1 MIPGDKGTGTVVPGT
16 AAVPGTTVPVP
27 LSGGFPVSR
36 ETARRVLT
44 IESEAVAALAS
55 RLDGSFDQAVELLIG
70 CKGRV
75 VVAGMG
81 KSGIVCQKIAAT
93 LSSTGTPAYFLH
105 PAEALHGDIGL
116 LVSGDVVLVVSN
128 SGETEELVRCLELMR
143 RVGVPIVAL
152 TGKPGSTLARYADVH
167 VDVSVAREACALDLA
182 PTASTTA
189 ALAMG
194 DALAVACYERRG
206 FTATDFARTHPGGR
220 LARKMT
226 VVSELMRKGEAVPS
240 VYVSATMEEAVH
252 EMSAKGLG
260 MTCVVD
266 GEGRLAGILTDGDL
280 RRRMLASDRPLEG
293 KVASAM
299 TAAPVTI
306 APEALAG
313 EALRILEDRKITSL
327 AVADAG
333 RKLVGVLQIH
343 DLWRTQL
350 F

>member
-1 MIPGDKGTGTVVPGT
+1 M
-16 AAVPGTTVPVP
+16 
-27 LSGGFPVSR
+27 SR

-44 IESEAVAALAS
+44 IESEAVAALAA
-55 RLDGSFDQAVELLIG
+55 RLDSRFDQAVDLLVG

-116 LVSGDVVLVVSN
+116 LVAGDVVLVVSN

-143 RVGVPIVAL
+143 RIGVPIVAL
-152 TGKPGSTLARYADVH
+152 TGRPDSTLARYADVN

-206 FTATDFARTHPGGR
+206 FTATDFARTHPGG
-220 LARKMT
+220 LLGRKVM
-226 VVSELMRKGEAVPS
+226 VVRELMRRGDAVPRVLLRAS
-240 VYVSATMEEAVH
+240 MADAVA

-266 GEGRLAGILTDGDL
+266 ESGRLVGILTDGDL
-280 RRRMLASDRPLEG
+280 RRRMLSSDRPLDG
-293 KVASAM
+293 PVAAAM
-299 TAAPVTI
+299 TKKPVTI
-306 APEALAG
+306 GPEALAG

-333 RKLVGVLQIH
+333 LRLVGVLQIH

>member
-1 MIPGDKGTGTVVPGT
+1 M
-16 AAVPGTTVPVP
+16 
-27 LSGGFPVSR
+27 SR
-36 ETARRVLT
+36 EIARRVLT
-44 IESEAVAALAS
+44 IEAEAVAALAV
-55 RLDGSFDQAVELLIG
+55 RLDAGFDRAVDLLVG

-116 LVSGDVVLVVSN
+116 LVPGDVVLVVSN
-128 SGETEELVRCLELMR
+128 SGETEELVRCLELFKR
-143 RVGVPIVAL
+143 IGVPIVAF
-152 TGKPGSTLARYADVH
+152 TGRLDSTLARYADVH
-167 VDVSVAREACALDLA
+167 VDVAVAREACALDLA

-189 ALAMG
+189 SLAMG

-220 LARKMT
+220 LGRKIME
-226 VVSELMRKGEAVPS
+226 VRELMRRGDAVPRILP
-240 VYVSATMEEAVH
+240 SASMADAVH

-266 GEGRLAGILTDGDL
+266 EHDRLVGILTDGDL
-280 RRRMLASDRPLEG
+280 RRLLLTSDRPLTG
-293 KVASAM
+293 TVAEAM
-299 TAAPVTI
+299 TTKPVTI

-313 EALRILEDRKITSL
+313 DALRILEDRKITSL

-333 RKLVGVLQIH
+333 ARLVGVLQIH

>member
-1 MIPGDKGTGTVVPGT
+1 
-16 AAVPGTTVPVP
+16 
-27 LSGGFPVSR
+27 LSR
-36 ETARRVLT
+36 EIARRVLT
-44 IESEAVAALAS
+44 IESEAVAALAA
-55 RLDGSFDQAVELLIG
+55 RLDESFDRAVELLVG

-116 LVSGDVVLVVSN
+116 LVTGDVVLVVSN
-128 SGETEELVRCLELMR
+128 SGETEELVRCLELIR
-143 RVGVPIVAL
+143 RLGVPIVAL
-152 TGKPGSTLARYADVH
+152 TGRPDSTLARHADVNL
-167 VDVSVAREACALDLA
+167 DISVAREACALDLA

-189 ALAMG
+189 SLAMG

-206 FTATDFARTHPGGR
+206 FTVMDFARTHPGGR
-220 LARKMT
+220 LGRKIT
-226 VVSELMRKGEAVPS
+226 EVRELMRQGDAVPRVLPTAS
-240 VYVSATMEEAVH
+240 MADAVQ

-266 GEGRLAGILTDGDL
+266 ASSRLVGILTDGDL
-280 RRRMLASDRPLEG
+280 RRRMLRSDRPLDG
-293 KVASAM
+293 AVSAAM
-299 TAAPVTI
+299 TTAPVTI

-327 AVADAG
+327 AVADAE
-333 RKLVGVLQIH
+333 RRLVGVLQIH

>member
-1 MIPGDKGTGTVVPGT
+1 
-16 AAVPGTTVPVP
+16 
-27 LSGGFPVSR
+27 VSR

-44 IESEAVAALAS
+44 IEAEAVAALAA
-55 RLDGSFDQAVELLIG
+55 RLDPSFARAVDLLVG

-116 LVSGDVVLVVSN
+116 LVAGDVVLIVSN

-143 RVGVPIVAL
+143 RVGVPIVAF
-152 TGKPGSTLARYADVH
+152 TGRPESTLARYADVN

-206 FTATDFARTHPGGR
+206 FTSREFAHRHPGGR
-220 LARKMT
+220 LGRKVT
-226 VVSELMRKGEAVPS
+226 EVRELMRHGDAVPCVLS
-240 VYVSATMEEAVH
+240 SASMADAVH

-266 GEGRLAGILTDGDL
+266 NTNRLVGILTDGDL
-280 RRRMLASDRPLEG
+280 RRLLLHRERPLQG
-293 KVASAM
+293 PVAEAM
-299 TAAPVTI
+299 TSQPVTI

-313 EALRILEDRKITSL
+313 EALRLLEDRKITAL
-327 AVADAG
+327 AVADEN
-333 RKLVGVLQIH
+333 RRLVGVLQIH

>member
-1 MIPGDKGTGTVVPGT
+1 M
-16 AAVPGTTVPVP
+16 
-27 LSGGFPVSR
+27 SR

-44 IESEAVAALAS
+44 IESEAIADLAS
-55 RLDGSFDQAVELLIG
+55 RLDSAFDRAVELLVG

-75 VVAGMG
+75 VVTGMG

-116 LVSGDVVLVVSN
+116 LVAGDVVLAVSN
-128 SGETEELVRCLELMR
+128 SGETEELVRCLELVR
-143 RVGVPIVAL
+143 RVGVPIVAM
-152 TGKPGSTLARYADVH
+152 TGMPGSTLARHADVH
-167 VDVSVAREACALDLA
+167 VDVAVAREACALDLA

-206 FTATDFARTHPGGR
+206 FSASDFARTHPAGL
-220 LARKMT
+220 LAKKTTEVR
-226 VVSELMRKGEAVPS
+226 ELMRKGDAVPR
-240 VYVSATMEEAVH
+240 VPETATMAAAVA
-252 EMSAKGLG
+252 EMSAKGIG

-266 GEGRLAGILTDGDL
+266 AAGRIAGIVTDGDL
-280 RRRMLASDRPLEG
+280 RRRMLKAEKPLAG
-293 KVASAM
+293 LVAEAM
-299 TAAPVTI
+299 TKSPVTI
-306 APEALAG
+306 APGALAG
-313 EALRILEDRKITSL
+313 EALRILEERKITSL
-327 AVADAG
+327 AVADVD
-333 RKLVGVLQIH
+333 RRLLGVLQIH

>member
-1 MIPGDKGTGTVVPGT
+1 M
-16 AAVPGTTVPVP
+16 
-27 LSGGFPVSR
+27 SR

-44 IESEAVAALAS
+44 IEAEAVAALAS
-55 RLDGSFDQAVELLIG
+55 RLDAGFDRAVDLLVG

-116 LVSGDVVLVVSN
+116 LVPGDVVLVVSN
-128 SGETEELVRCLELMR
+128 SGETEELVRCLELVR
-143 RVGVPIVAL
+143 RVGVPIVAF
-152 TGKPGSTLARYADVH
+152 TGRPDSTLARHADVH

-189 ALAMG
+189 SLAMG

-206 FTATDFARTHPGGR
+206 FTAKDFAHRHPGGR
-220 LARKMT
+220 LGRKIT
-226 VVSELMRKGEAVPS
+226 EVRELMRQGDAVPRVPPTASMAEAVR
-240 VYVSATMEEAVH
+240 
-252 EMSAKGLG
+252 EMSSKGLG
-260 MTCVVD
+260 MTCIVD
-266 GEGRLAGILTDGDL
+266 GDSRLLGILTDGDL
-280 RRRMLASDRPLEG
+280 RRLLLAGDPPLART
-293 KVASAM
+293 VSSVM
-299 TAAPVTI
+299 TKEPVTI
-306 APEALAG
+306 APDALAG
-313 EALRILEDRKITSL
+313 DALRLLENRKITSL
-327 AVADAG
+327 AVVEPG
-333 RKLVGVLQIH
+333 KRLIGVLQIH

>member
-1 MIPGDKGTGTVVPGT
+1 
-16 AAVPGTTVPVP
+16 
-27 LSGGFPVSR
+27 
-36 ETARRVLT
+36 LT
-44 IESEAVAALAS
+44 IEAEAVASLAA
-55 RLDGSFDQAVELLIG
+55 RLDPSFDRAVELLVG

-81 KSGIVCQKIAAT
+81 KSGIICQKIAAT

-116 LVSGDVVLVVSN
+116 LVPGDVVLVVSN

-143 RVGVPIVAL
+143 RVGVPIVAF
-152 TGKPGSTLARYADVH
+152 TGRPESTLARYADVH

-194 DALAVACYERRG
+194 DALAVACYERHG
-206 FTATDFARTHPGGR
+206 FTAKDFAHRHPGGP
-220 LARKMT
+220 LGRKVT
-226 VVSELMRKGEAVPS
+226 EVRELMRQGDAVPR
-240 VYVSATMEEAVH
+240 VLASASMTTAVN

-266 GEGRLAGILTDGDL
+266 TDSRLVGILTDGDL
-280 RRRMLASDRPLEG
+280 RRLLLHNERPLQG
-293 KVASAM
+293 PVAEAM
-299 TAAPVTI
+299 TKSPVTI
-306 APEALAG
+306 APDALAG
-313 EALRILEDRKITSL
+313 DALRVLEDRKITAL
-327 AVADAG
+327 AVADANL
-333 RKLVGVLQIH
+333 RLVGVLQIH

>member
-1 MIPGDKGTGTVVPGT
+1 MIR
-16 AAVPGTTVPVP
+16 AVSPED
-27 LSGGFPVSR
+27 LRVSR
-36 ETARRVLT
+36 ESARRVLA

-55 RLDGSFDQAVELLIG
+55 RLDAGFDRAVELLVS

-116 LVSGDVVLVVSN
+116 LVPGDVVLVVSN
-128 SGETEELVRCLELMR
+128 SGETEELVRCLELVR
-143 RVGVPIVAL
+143 RLGVPIVAF
-152 TGKPGSTLARYADVH
+152 TGRPGSTLARYADVN

-194 DALAVACYERRG
+194 DALAIACYERRG
-206 FTATDFARTHPGGR
+206 FTAKDFARVHPGG
-220 LARKMT
+220 LLGRKIAE
-226 VVSELMRKGEAVPS
+226 VRELMREGDAVPRVPPTAS
-240 VYVSATMEEAVH
+240 MADAVH

-260 MTCVVD
+260 MTCVVN
-266 GEGRLAGILTDGDL
+266 EAGTLVGVLTDGDL
-280 RRRMLASDRPLEG
+280 RRLLLKSGRPLEG
-293 KVASAM
+293 TVASAM
-299 TAAPVTI
+299 TKGPVTI
-306 APEALAG
+306 PPDALAG
-313 EALRILEDRKITSL
+313 EALRILESKKITSL
-327 AVADAG
+327 AVAEEG
-333 RKLVGVLQIH
+333 RLVGVLQIH

>member
-1 MIPGDKGTGTVVPGT
+1 VASL
-16 AAVPGTTVPVP
+16 AA
-27 LSGGFPVSR
+27 
-36 ETARRVLT
+36 
-44 IESEAVAALAS
+44 
-55 RLDGSFDQAVELLIG
+55 RLDPSFDRAVELLVG

-81 KSGIVCQKIAAT
+81 KSGIICQKIAAT

-116 LVSGDVVLVVSN
+116 LVPGDVVLVVSN

-143 RVGVPIVAL
+143 RVGVPIVAF
-152 TGKPGSTLARYADVH
+152 TGRPESTLARYADVH

-194 DALAVACYERRG
+194 DALAVACYERHG
-206 FTATDFARTHPGGR
+206 FTAKDFAHRHPGGP
-220 LARKMT
+220 LGRKVT
-226 VVSELMRKGEAVPS
+226 EVRELMRQGDAVPR
-240 VYVSATMEEAVH
+240 VLASASMTTAVN

-266 GEGRLAGILTDGDL
+266 TDSRLVGILTDGDL
-280 RRRMLASDRPLEG
+280 RRLLLHNERPLQG
-293 KVASAM
+293 PVAEAM
-299 TAAPVTI
+299 TKSPVTI
-306 APEALAG
+306 APDALAG
-313 EALRILEDRKITSL
+313 DALRVLEDRKITAL
-327 AVADAG
+327 AVADANL
-333 RKLVGVLQIH
+333 RLVGVLQIH

>member
-1 MIPGDKGTGTVVPGT
+1 M
-16 AAVPGTTVPVP
+16 
-27 LSGGFPVSR
+27 SR

-44 IESEAVAALAS
+44 IESEAIADLAS
-55 RLDGSFDQAVELLIG
+55 RLDSAFDRAVELLVG

-75 VVAGMG
+75 VVTGMG

-116 LVSGDVVLVVSN
+116 LVAGDVVLAVSN
-128 SGETEELVRCLELMR
+128 SGETEELVRCLELVR
-143 RVGVPIVAL
+143 RVGVPIVAM
-152 TGKPGSTLARYADVH
+152 TGMPGSTLARHADVH
-167 VDVSVAREACALDLA
+167 VDVAVAREACALDLA

-206 FTATDFARTHPGGR
+206 FSASDFARTHPAGL
-220 LARKMT
+220 LAKKTTEVR
-226 VVSELMRKGEAVPS
+226 ELMRKGDAVPR
-240 VYVSATMEEAVH
+240 VPETATMAAAVA
-252 EMSAKGLG
+252 EMSEKGIG

-266 GEGRLAGILTDGDL
+266 AAGRIAGIVTDGDL
-280 RRRMLASDRPLEG
+280 RRRMLKTEKPLAG
-293 KVASAM
+293 LVAEAM
-299 TAAPVTI
+299 TKSPVTI
-306 APEALAG
+306 APGALAG
-313 EALRILEDRKITSL
+313 EALRILEERKITSL
-327 AVADAG
+327 AVADVD
-333 RKLVGVLQIH
+333 RRLLGVLQIH